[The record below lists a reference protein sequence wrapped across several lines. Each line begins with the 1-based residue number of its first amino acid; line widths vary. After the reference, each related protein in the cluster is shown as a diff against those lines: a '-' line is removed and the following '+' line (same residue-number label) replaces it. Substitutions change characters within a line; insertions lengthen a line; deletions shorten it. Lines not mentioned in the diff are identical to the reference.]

1 MLFMNT
7 KLSISS
13 LSAVS
18 KVVSTAPEP
27 VPVKLWLSAGEGD
40 SEHFVNEKHSM

>member
-1 MLFMNT
+1 MNI

-18 KVVSTAPEP
+18 KVLSTAPEP
-27 VPVKLWLSAGEGD
+27 VPVKSWLSAGEGD
-40 SEHFVNEKHSM
+40 AEHLVNEKHSM

>member
-1 MLFMNT
+1 MNV
-7 KLSISS
+7 KLLVGS

-27 VPVKLWLSAGEGD
+27 VPVKLWFPAGEGD
-40 SEHFVNEKHSM
+40 SEHLVNEKHSE